1 MNDWSANTMITVT
14 RQGGEDPLLFDVVVA
29 DAAGTSR
36 HRVSLTRA
44 DLARLAGGRAPERLV
59 EAAFR
64 FLLEREPKESIL
76 ARFDLAVI
84 ARYFPEFERELPRYL
99 AGAP

>member
-1 MNDWSANTMITVT
+1 MITVT
-14 RQGGEDPLLFDVVVA
+14 RASGDDPLLFDVVVA
-29 DAAGTSR
+29 DAGGTSR

-44 DLARLAGGRAPERLV
+44 DLVRLAGARAPERLI

-76 ARFDLAVI
+76 GRFDVSVI
-84 ARYFPEFERELPRYL
+84 ARYFPEFERELPRYW
-99 AGAP
+99 ADGE

>member
-14 RQGGEDPLLFDVVVA
+14 RQGGDDPLLFDVVVA
-29 DAAGTSR
+29 EPSGTSR

-44 DLARLAGGRAPERLV
+44 DLARLAGGRSPERLV
-59 EAAFR
+59 EAAFG

-76 ARFDLAVI
+76 ARFDVSVI